1 MGTPTSVT
9 IVWRTTSPSDTRLRY
24 GTELGALDQEVLSPA
39 EVTDHVVTLTGL
51 LPATRYYYEVGS
63 TLQVEAGNDADH
75 FFVTSPEPGTEV
87 DFTAWIVGDSGTG
100 GSNQASVR
108 DAMLAATAGNP
119 PDLFLHVGDIAYSD
133 GTEQQ
138 YTEHHFEPYRDIL
151 RHTVFWPARGN
162 HDGREGYL
170 NAFVL
175 PAGGEAGGVPSG
187 TEEYYSFDHANTH
200 FVVLDSQGSD
210 REPGSPMLEWLAND
224 LAENTQR
231 WLIAYFHHP
240 PYSKGKHDSDDPGD
254 SGGRL
259 IDMRENAM
267 PILEA
272 AGVDL
277 VLAGHSH
284 TYERSYL
291 IDQVYGFGEAPAFR
305 TPDFDTLLHGGNI
318 LDAGDGDPDGDGAY
332 EKSPGLNPHDGT
344 VYVVAGHGGKSVE
357 ADGEHPVMIFTEIE
371 FGSAL
376 LRIDGD
382 VLTLDN
388 LRADGVVSDRFAIVK
403 GEAPPACTDDAECDD
418 GIACTD
424 DVCNPVR
431 GCLNADA
438 CSGVRF
444 CNADTGVCEVETLVS
459 FQNGTDGYAG
469 AQDTYVS
476 ASSPDAV
483 NGDKPEIRWDLENP
497 NGSGFSDHAL
507 LRFDAIFGSAPGR
520 IPVGATIES
529 AILELVMTN
538 PTELPDGAV
547 YESLVPW
554 SESSTT
560 HGDFGG
566 DAGVQPDELGAF
578 VAAAPVGEEPCPAPC
593 ALPIQLDVTS
603 SLQRWAEDPASNSGW
618 VVVPGS
624 GDRAKVASTEHIPF
638 TDRPRLTVRFAPPD
652 CTVDADCDDGLYC
665 NGAEACAAGT
675 CVAGTP
681 LACDDGLGCTL
692 DTCDEA
698 ADRCEHVPDDAL
710 CDDGLYC
717 NGAEACAAGTCVT
730 GTPVAC
736 DDGVACTL
744 DACDEAADRCEHAPD
759 DGLCDD
765 GLYCNGAET
774 CDAAL
779 DCQSGTE
786 PCSDAPC
793 DEAANFCGALEV
805 SLEEV
810 GTGAASATDVV
821 STDTTLAPGAGALYL
836 AALSARP
843 LRSVTGVTGL
853 GLDWVEVEAQ
863 CSGRAQTGV
872 SLWMAQGTPAA
883 PGAVT
888 ASLDAAADSAAIA
901 VSRYAGV
908 RDGGAIGA
916 IVSANTN
923 GPVGACSGGADNA
936 SYSVDLTT
944 TTAGAVVY
952 GAAAARN
959 RIHAPGDG
967 FAEWAEIQTGSGGN
981 VASVAV
987 QDRTVDLASTV
998 PVDGSLSGNTD
1009 WAVVGVEI
1017 LPGAVEP
1024 PPEPA
1029 EIVLEEVH
1037 SATASD
1043 SRVVITPTDVSAV
1056 PGDLY
1061 LATLSYRPQRTVI
1074 TVLGLNLSWEELA
1087 TQCSGRDQTAVSVWV
1102 GRGEP
1107 LFGGR
1112 VVGVLD
1118 ADATSAVM
1126 AVTRYS
1132 GAGPDELG
1140 QVVTANSNG
1149 VGGACTGGTDGS
1161 GYSLDLPVGAGSV
1174 AFGAAAMRTRSHEPG
1189 ADLTERV
1196 EVIAGT
1202 GGAAASTA
1210 VQDREV
1216 SATGSVVVDGSFDGS
1231 TDWAAVAIEIRPAA
1245 QGQGSGGS
1253 E

>member
-1 MGTPTSVT
+1 
-9 IVWRTTSPSDTRLRY
+9 
-24 GTELGALDQEVLSPA
+24 
-39 EVTDHVVTLTGL
+39 
-51 LPATRYYYEVGS
+51 
-63 TLQVEAGNDADH
+63 
-75 FFVTSPEPGTEV
+75 
-87 DFTAWIVGDSGTG
+87 
-100 GSNQASVR
+100 
-108 DAMLAATAGNP
+108 
-119 PDLFLHVGDIAYSD
+119 
-133 GTEQQ
+133 
-138 YTEHHFEPYRDIL
+138 
-151 RHTVFWPARGN
+151 
-162 HDGREGYL
+162 
-170 NAFVL
+170 
-175 PAGGEAGGVPSG
+175 
-187 TEEYYSFDHANTH
+187 
-200 FVVLDSQGSD
+200 
-210 REPGSPMLEWLAND
+210 
-224 LAENTQR
+224 
-231 WLIAYFHHP
+231 
-240 PYSKGKHDSDDPGD
+240 
-254 SGGRL
+254 
-259 IDMRENAM
+259 
-267 PILEA
+267 
-272 AGVDL
+272 
-277 VLAGHSH
+277 
-284 TYERSYL
+284 
-291 IDQVYGFGEAPAFR
+291 
-305 TPDFDTLLHGGNI
+305 
-318 LDAGDGDPDGDGAY
+318 
-332 EKSPGLNPHDGT
+332 
-344 VYVVAGHGGKSVE
+344 
-357 ADGEHPVMIFTEIE
+357 
-371 FGSAL
+371 
-376 LRIDGD
+376 
-382 VLTLDN
+382 
-388 LRADGVVSDRFAIVK
+388 
-403 GEAPPACTDDAECDD
+403 
-418 GIACTD
+418 
-424 DVCNPVR
+424 
-431 GCLNADA
+431 
-438 CSGVRF
+438 
-444 CNADTGVCEVETLVS
+444 
-459 FQNGTDGYAG
+459 
-469 AQDTYVS
+469 
-476 ASSPDAV
+476 
-483 NGDKPEIRWDLENP
+483 
-497 NGSGFSDHAL
+497 
-507 LRFDAIFGSAPGR
+507 
-520 IPVGATIES
+520 
-529 AILELVMTN
+529 
-538 PTELPDGAV
+538 
-547 YESLVPW
+547 
-554 SESSTT
+554 
-560 HGDFGG
+560 
-566 DAGVQPDELGAF
+566 
-578 VAAAPVGEEPCPAPC
+578 
-593 ALPIQLDVTS
+593 
-603 SLQRWAEDPASNSGW
+603 
-618 VVVPGS
+618 
-624 GDRAKVASTEHIPF
+624 
-638 TDRPRLTVRFAPPD
+638 
-652 CTVDADCDDGLYC
+652 
-665 NGAEACAAGT
+665 
-675 CVAGTP
+675 
-681 LACDDGLGCTL
+681 
-692 DTCDEA
+692 
-698 ADRCEHVPDDAL
+698 
-710 CDDGLYC
+710 
-717 NGAEACAAGTCVT
+717 
-730 GTPVAC
+730 
-736 DDGVACTL
+736 
-744 DACDEAADRCEHAPD
+744 
-759 DGLCDD
+759 
-765 GLYCNGAET
+765 
-774 CDAAL
+774 
-779 DCQSGTE
+779 
-786 PCSDAPC
+786 
-793 DEAANFCGALEV
+793 
-805 SLEEV
+805 
-810 GTGAASATDVV
+810 V

-987 QDRTVDLASTV
+987 QDRTVDLAST
-998 PVDGSLSGNTD
+998 
-1009 WAVVGVEI
+1009 
-1017 LPGAVEP
+1017 P